1 MVFRGNS
8 YKPKV
13 KKKKGVSLYYPYTKE
28 DMKRV
33 GWCINKGIKIA
44 VTPDREAFGTDNWK
58 VEIKFNKGIYKRD
71 PKTYSHENAMKKLYE
86 YYKYYY
92 DKYNKQ

>member
-1 MVFRGNS
+1 MARKQWKKAAPGRRAGQCS
-8 YKPKV
+8 Y
-13 KKKKGVSLYYPYTKE
+13 TAE

-44 VTPDREAFGTDNWK
+44 VVPNWK
-58 VEIKFNKGIYKRD
+58 GDSSQWQVEIMINGRFNLD
-71 PKTYSHENAMKKLYE
+71 PKIYNGKEAQMKMYE

-92 DKYNKQ
+92 DKNVRKSK

>member
-1 MVFRGNS
+1 MVSRGNK
-8 YKPKV
+8 YKPKA
-13 KKKKGVSLYYPYTKE
+13 KKKKGTSLYYKYTNE

-33 GWCINKGIKIA
+33 SWCMNKNIHIAVVPGEMIWNVEIRMNKG
-44 VTPDREAFGTDNWK
+44 DWK
-58 VEIKFNKGIYKRD
+58 KD
-71 PKTYSHENAMKKLYE
+71 PGVYEHEEAMKKMYE

>member
-1 MVFRGNS
+1 MAFRGNS
-8 YKPKV
+8 YKPKT
-13 KKKKGVSLYYPYTKE
+13 KKKKGGTLYYPYTRK

-33 GWCINKGIKIA
+33 NWCLEKNIEVA
-44 VTPDREAFGTDNWK
+44 VSPGNSKWK
-58 VEIKFNKGIYKRD
+58 VEIRMNKGDWKRD
-71 PKTYSHENAMKKLYE
+71 PGVYEQEEAMEKLYE

>member
-1 MVFRGNS
+1 MAFRGNS
-8 YKPKV
+8 YKPKT
-13 KKKKGVSLYYPYTKE
+13 KKKKGASLYHPYTRE

-33 GWCINKGIKIA
+33 NWCLEKNIEVA
-44 VTPDREAFGTDNWK
+44 VSPGNSKWK
-58 VEIKFNKGIYKRD
+58 VEIRMNKGDWKRD
-71 PKTYSHENAMKKLYE
+71 PGVYEHDEAMEKLYE

>member
-1 MVFRGNS
+1 MAFRGNN

-13 KKKKGVSLYYPYTKE
+13 KKKKGSSLYYPYTKE

-33 GWCINKGIKIA
+33 GWCMSKDIAIA
-44 VTPDREAFGTDNWK
+44 VTPDNESMSVDNWK
-58 VEIKFNKGIYKRD
+58 IEIKLNGGKYKRD
-71 PKTYSHENAMKKLYE
+71 PESYSYKEAMKKMYE

-92 DKYNKQ
+92 DKYNK

>member
-1 MVFRGNS
+1 MAFRGNN
-8 YKPKV
+8 YKAKT
-13 KKKKGVSLYYPYTKE
+13 KKKKGGRLYYPYTDE

-33 GWCINKGIKIA
+33 GWCMRNGIEVA
-44 VTPDREAFGTDNWK
+44 VTPDGSSDVWK
-58 VEIKFNKGIYKRD
+58 VEIRFNKGEYKRD
-71 PKTYSHENAMKKLYE
+71 PKSYDHHEAMEKLYK

>member
-1 MVFRGNS
+1 MAFRGNS
-8 YKPKV
+8 YKPKT
-13 KKKKGVSLYYPYTKE
+13 KKKKKQGLYYPYTGE

-33 GWCINKGIKIA
+33 SWCLNNNIEIA
-44 VTPDREAFGTDNWK
+44 VTPNKEVSSDKWK
-58 VEIKFNKGIYKRD
+58 VEIRMNKGDWKRD
-71 PKTYSHENAMKKLYE
+71 PGIYEHEEAMKKLYE

>member
-1 MVFRGNS
+1 MAFRGNS
-8 YKPKV
+8 YKLKT
-13 KKKKGVSLYYPYTKE
+13 KKKKGASLYYPYTRE

-33 GWCINKGIKIA
+33 NWCLEKNIEVA
-44 VTPDREAFGTDNWK
+44 VSPGHPNWK
-58 VEIKFNKGIYKRD
+58 VEIRMNKGDWKRD
-71 PKTYSHENAMKKLYE
+71 PGVYEHEEAMEKLYE

>member
-1 MVFRGNS
+1 MAFRGNS
-8 YKPKV
+8 YKPKT
-13 KKKKGVSLYYPYTKE
+13 KKKKGASLYYPYTRK

-33 GWCINKGIKIA
+33 NWCLEKNIEVA
-44 VTPDREAFGTDNWK
+44 VSPGNSKWK
-58 VEIKFNKGIYKRD
+58 VEIRMNKGDWKRD
-71 PKTYSHENAMKKLYE
+71 PGVYEHDEAMEKLYK

>member
-1 MVFRGNS
+1 MAFRGNS

-13 KKKKGVSLYYPYTKE
+13 KKKKDKSLYYPYTKE

-33 GWCINKGIKIA
+33 GWCLNKNIHVACVPNGNSWQVQIRLNKGNWI
-44 VTPDREAFGTDNWK
+44 PDHNDYT
-58 VEIKFNKGIYKRD
+58 
-71 PKTYSHENAMKKLYE
+71 HEEAMKKLYE

-92 DKYNKQ
+92 DKHNK

>member
-1 MVFRGNS
+1 MAFRGNS

-13 KKKKGVSLYYPYTKE
+13 KKKKGSSLYYPYTKE
-28 DMKRV
+28 DIKRIQ
-33 GWCINKGIKIA
+33 WCLNKNIGVA
-44 VTPDREAFGTDNWK
+44 VSPSGTNWK
-58 VEIKFNKGIYKRD
+58 VEIRMNKGNWKRD
-71 PKTYSHENAMKKLYE
+71 PKDYEYKEAMKKMYE

>member
-1 MVFRGNS
+1 MAFRGNS
-8 YKPKV
+8 YKPKT
-13 KKKKGVSLYYPYTKE
+13 KKKKSGSLYYPQTDE

-33 GWCINKGIKIA
+33 SWCMNKNIHIA
-44 VTPDREAFGTDNWK
+44 VNPGEIKWK
-58 VEIKFNKGIYKRD
+58 VEIRMNKGNWKQD
-71 PKTYSHENAMKKLYE
+71 PGVYEHEEAMKKMYE

>member
-1 MVFRGNS
+1 MAFRGNS
-8 YKPKV
+8 YKPKT
-13 KKKKGVSLYYPYTKE
+13 KKKKGGTLYYPYTRE

-33 GWCINKGIKIA
+33 NWCLEKNIEVA
-44 VTPDREAFGTDNWK
+44 VSPGHPNWK
-58 VEIKFNKGIYKRD
+58 VEIRMNKGDWKRD
-71 PKTYSHENAMKKLYE
+71 PGVYEHEEAMEKLYK

>member
-1 MVFRGNS
+1 MAFRGNN
-8 YKPKV
+8 YKPKT
-13 KKKKGVSLYYPYTKE
+13 KKKKVGSLYYPYTKE

-33 GWCINKGIKIA
+33 GWCLNKNIEVA
-44 VTPDREAFGTDNWK
+44 VSPGESKWK
-58 VEIKFNKGIYKRD
+58 VEIRMNKGDWKRD
-71 PKTYSHENAMKKLYE
+71 PNIYEHEEAMKKLYE